1 MSSNG
6 HKVAFKLMVGQEA
19 DAVVSVLAET
29 HPEAVIQRY
38 PAYISV
44 ESQQRLRVDIPRVVE
59 ALGSDYDVTRF
70 LVILSS
76 YVGTI
81 DVQDDSVVLTA

>member
-6 HKVAFKLMVGQEA
+6 HKVALKLMVGQEA
-19 DAVVSVLAET
+19 DAVVSVLAEA

-38 PAYISV
+38 PAYVSIEGQNRLTV
-44 ESQQRLRVDIPRVVE
+44 EIPRVIE

-76 YVGTI
+76 YVGAI
-81 DVQDDSVVLTA
+81 DVNDDSVTLTA